1 MSRDSKEEEPVAPPS
16 EVKPKL
22 TLIVALSAL
31 VGVLL
36 TLLTGGAI
44 YHFQSGKALEAEL
57 STTKEELR
65 RKILMLTELQEQVT
79 GLSKQV
85 HALRDFSIA
94 RASSVAAE
102 VIAAS
107 ALPPKT
113 EAPAP
118 AAPAPAPAT
127 VLTKKEPVAAPVVK
141 KEKPAGLDCQ
151 IVGKSAEEQMA
162 TLQRCTKAMDGKK

>member
-22 TLIVALSAL
+22 TLLVALSAL
-31 VGVLL
+31 AGVLL

-65 RKILMLTELQEQVT
+65 RKALMLTELQEQVT

-118 AAPAPAPAT
+118 AAPAPDP

>member
-118 AAPAPAPAT
+118 AAPAPDP

>member
-22 TLIVALSAL
+22 TLLVALSAL
-31 VGVLL
+31 AGVLL

-118 AAPAPAPAT
+118 AAPAPDP

>member
-65 RKILMLTELQEQVT
+65 RKALMLTELQEQVT

-118 AAPAPAPAT
+118 AAPAPDP